1 MIRFV
6 EELTIIE
13 ESVSLQLSISFFHYV
28 FLHVATFLIGTQK
41 LFSNLDT
48 WKTSQMKLLDH

>member
-6 EELTIIE
+6 EELIIIE
-13 ESVSLQLSISFFHYV
+13 VCVFTIVNFIFSLCIFAR
-28 FLHVATFLIGTQK
+28 VATFLIGTQK

-48 WKTSQMKLLDH
+48 